1 VSLLLRL
8 FAFVLTR
15 VFYRIRIV
23 GLEHVPKDGGA
34 LLVPNHVSHLDWLF
48 IRASIERPVR
58 FLLETRYARHPLLRS
73 FAKGIGSIPVSARG
87 GPRDTLLAL
96 REAGEALDQGEL
108 VCIFA
113 EGQVTRIGVT
123 LPFQRGIGRVLRGR
137 DTPVIPVHIDRAW
150 GGMFSRRRN
159 RLRVLPVRWPQP
171 LTLSFGAPLPS
182 TTPFFAVRNA
192 VEELEA
198 NAWKLREDDTRP
210 LHRSFIRTCRRRPFA
225 YGYHDPIRGRARRFR
240 ALVGAVVL
248 GRALRSAWEDQER
261 VGILLPPSLAGA
273 LVNYAAAIGGRV
285 AVNLNY
291 TAARAGVESAVR
303 QAGLRSIVTSK
314 KFLTKAKLELPDGVD
329 VILLEELA
337 RGIGRRERI
346 AGLALA
352 AFAPIP
358 RLERALGR
366 TADRPPRVDDVATII
381 FSSGSTGEPK
391 GVELT
396 HFNVASNATAVAELF
411 DLDDHDRLLAILPL
425 FHAFGYLLL
434 WMCAS
439 HRLGSVFLPN
449 PLDGEAVGE
458 SARTERATIL
468 VATPTFLQIY
478 LRRCSPEQFASLR
491 FVVTGAEKLPM
502 RVADKF
508 HEKFGVFPL
517 EGYGAT
523 ECSPV
528 VTVNVEDCPTGGRT
542 QVGSRPGTVGV
553 PVPGVA
559 VRIVDAETGEPCD
572 VDEPGVLY
580 VRGPNVMQGYL
591 GRPDLTDEV
600 LQDGWYRTGDL
611 AEQDESGFVTIRDRL
626 SRFSKIGGEMVPH
639 GRVEEALQEA
649 AGEEERR
656 FAVAGVPDASRGES
670 LAVLTTLP
678 DEEVDRVVDEIKRS
692 DLPRLWIPRRDRFLH
707 VDEIPLLGTGKL
719 DLAAVKRTARDA
731 FAS

>member
-1 VSLLLRL
+1 MTLLLRL

-15 VFYRIRIV
+15 IFYRIRIV
-23 GLEHVPKDGGA
+23 GLDNVPTEGGA

-58 FLLETRYARHPLLRS
+58 FLLETRYARHPMLRS
-73 FAKGIGSIPVSARG
+73 FVKRIGSIPISARG
-87 GPRDTLLAL
+87 GPRDTLMAL
-96 REAGEALDQGEL
+96 KDAGEALDRGEL

-137 DTPVIPVHIDRAW
+137 ETPVIPVHIDRAW
-150 GGMFSRRRN
+150 GSMFSRRRG
-159 RLRVLPVRWPQP
+159 RLRILPLRWPQP
-171 LTLSFGAPLPS
+171 LTLSFGKPLPAK
-182 TTPFFAVRNA
+182 TPFFAVRNA

-198 NAWKLREDDTRP
+198 SAWKLRAEDTRP
-210 LHRSFIRTCRRRPFA
+210 LHRSFIRTCRHRPLA
-225 YGYHDPIRGRARRFR
+225 YGYHDPIRGHASRFK
-240 ALVGAVVL
+240 ALVGTVVL
-248 GRALRSAWEDQER
+248 GRALRPRWEGQDR

-273 LVNYAAAIGGRV
+273 FVNYAATIGGRA

-291 TAARAGVESAVR
+291 TAARAGIESAVR
-303 QAGLRSIVTSK
+303 QAGIRSIVTSK
-314 KFLTKAKLELPDGVD
+314 KFLAKAKLELPDDVD
-329 VILLEELA
+329 VIFLEEIA
-337 RGIGRRERI
+337 PKIGRGDRI
-346 AGLALA
+346 LGLLLA
-352 AFAPIP
+352 VFAPIP

-366 TADRPPRVDDVATII
+366 PRDRAPSVHDVATVI

-396 HFNVASNATAVAELF
+396 HFNVATNATAVAELF
-411 DLDDHDRLLAILPL
+411 DLDRNDRLLAILPL

-434 WMCAS
+434 WMSAS

-449 PLDGEAVGE
+449 PLDGDAVGQ
-458 SARTERATIL
+458 SARDEKATIL

-478 LRRCSPEQFASLR
+478 LRRCEREQFASLR
-491 FVVTGAEKLPM
+491 FVVTGAEKMPM

-508 HEKFGVFPL
+508 LQKFGVFPL

-528 VTVNVEDCPTGGRT
+528 ITVNVADCPDGPRP
-542 QVGSRPGTVGV
+542 QIGSRPGTVGV

-559 VRIVDAETGEPCD
+559 VRIANADTGEPCGI
-572 VDEPGVLY
+572 DEPGVLY
-580 VRGPNVMQGYL
+580 VRGPNVMRGYL

-600 LQDGWYRTGDL
+600 LQEGWYRTGDI
-611 AEQDESGFVTIRDRL
+611 AEQDACGFVTIRDRL

-656 FAVAGVPDASRGES
+656 FAVAGVPDASKGES
-670 LAVLTTLP
+670 LAVLTTLAP
-678 DEEVDRVVDEIKRS
+678 EELDGVLEKLAEAE
-692 DLPRLWIPRRDRFLH
+692 LPRLWIPRKNRFLH

-719 DLAAVKRTARDA
+719 DLAAVKRAAREA
-731 FAS
+731 FA